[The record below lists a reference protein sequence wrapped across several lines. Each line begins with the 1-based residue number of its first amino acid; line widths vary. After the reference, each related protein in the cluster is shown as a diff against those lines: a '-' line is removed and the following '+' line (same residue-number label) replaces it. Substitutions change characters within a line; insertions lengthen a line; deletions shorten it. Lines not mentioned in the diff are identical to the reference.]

1 MNNPLD
7 QASGP
12 LLLVEDDPDLADML
26 VELFSADGYRI
37 DLARDGQRGL
47 HLALQDRYQVIV
59 LDRRLPAI
67 DGVDLVTRLRRC
79 AVGARVLIL
88 SALAEPTERVRG
100 LDAGADDY
108 LTKPFEVAELM
119 ARVRALTRRRF
130 DGAELIPIGTG
141 RLDLAQRGVRLPD
154 GRQVTLS
161 AREFALLRLLA
172 SQPRAVHSRGQLR
185 RRVFGADRSE
195 AMVDTYV
202 HYLRRKLGDGVVR
215 TVHGLGYQIG
225 AL

>member
-1 MNNPLD
+1 MDDPR
-7 QASGP
+7 APAHGP
-12 LLLVEDDPDLADML
+12 LLLVEDDAELADML
-26 VELFSADGYRI
+26 VELFSGDGYRI

-47 HLALQDRYQVIV
+47 HLALRGRYQVIM

-67 DGVDLVTRLRRC
+67 DGVDLLIRLRRC
-79 AVGARVLIL
+79 AVAARVLML
-88 SALAEPTERVRG
+88 SALADPTERIRG

-108 LTKPFEVAELM
+108 LPKPFEVAELM

-130 DGAELIPIGTG
+130 DGAELIPIGAG
-141 RLDLAQRGVRLPD
+141 QLDLAQRGVRLPD
-154 GRQVTLS
+154 GREVTLS
-161 AREFALLRLLA
+161 GREFELIRLLA
-172 SQPRAVHSRGQLR
+172 TQPRMVHSRSQLR
-185 RRVFGADRSE
+185 GRVFGADRTE
-195 AMVDTYV
+195 AVVDTYV